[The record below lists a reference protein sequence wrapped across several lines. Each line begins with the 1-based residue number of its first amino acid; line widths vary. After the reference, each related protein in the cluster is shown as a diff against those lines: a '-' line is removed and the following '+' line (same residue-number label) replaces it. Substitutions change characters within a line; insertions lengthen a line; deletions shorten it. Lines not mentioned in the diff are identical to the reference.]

1 MAKYKCPTIGD
12 CGKATTNEIMEKEL
26 GDDLH
31 CPECGTML
39 VAQDAGGSQKAN
51 NGSAA
56 GGVKPVPLIIA
67 GVAALCILGGGGY
80 VFMSKSKP
88 TPEVPKVEV
97 IPPPV
102 PVAMPAS
109 LPLPAASSP
118 TQPIPI
124 VVNKPAD
131 HSGIPPSDAA
141 TKILRQQSEAELKN
155 GNASE
160 AEKASNKAAANETM
174 KLAIAKMS
182 QGKLEEAEQD
192 LNDARKKDPKN
203 SLVYYNTAILRLKQ
217 GRMDD
222 ALKEFEA
229 SFMSGFKYFDKIEQ
243 DTDLATVR
251 KDPRFVKLVAQYRS

>member
-12 CGKATTNEIMEKEL
+12 CGKATTNEIFEKEL

-31 CPECGTML
+31 CPECATML
-39 VAQDAGGSQKAN
+39 VAQDAGISNASG
-51 NGSAA
+51 A
-56 GGVKPVPLIIA
+56 GGVKSVPLIIA
-67 GVAALCILGGGGY
+67 GVAVLCILGVGGY

-88 TPEVPKVEV
+88 TPEVLKVEV
-97 IPPPV
+97 TPPPT
-102 PVAMPAS
+102 PAAMPAS

-118 TQPIPI
+118 AQPTP
-124 VVNKPAD
+124 VVASKPAD
-131 HSGIPPSDAA
+131 SSGIAPSDAA

-160 AEKASNKAAANETM
+160 AEKASNKAAANETL

-182 QGKLEEAEQD
+182 QGKLEDAEQD

-229 SFMSGFKYFDKIEQ
+229 SFMSGFKYFDKIDQ
-243 DTDLATVR
+243 DTDLSAVR